1 MIPAKK
7 QNKNIAKVPAA
18 ASRATK
24 IGSGV
29 RLVISHAAPVVCI
42 QPPTLDRTLA
52 VHSRRKAGLAKGAKA
67 ECGRATTGDGGAFI
81 LPSTEGLLVE
91 AMGLVVHPADRA
103 DDVVGRLVVLE
114 DPAQLGAGLAQ
125 PLAVLA
131 ELVDRHHGEPRAHQ
145 GMGAEL

>member
-1 MIPAKK
+1 MPAKK
-7 QNKNIAKVPAA
+7 QNRNIGKVPAA
-18 ASRATK
+18 ASSATK

-52 VHSRRKAGLAKGAKA
+52 VHSRRKVRGAKA

-91 AMGLVVHPADRA
+91 AMGLVMHPADRA

-125 PLAVLA
+125 PLAVLP
-131 ELVDRHHGEPRAHQ
+131 ELV
-145 GMGAEL
+145 